1 MYVLLRG
8 NGSPREILSELSEY
22 VLMNTSQ
29 NALVLLQNHISLLVC
44 VKPIVLRMFDLM
56 AYIIVF
62 IIVPSTYYVV
72 TDTIHI

>member
-8 NGSPREILSELSEY
+8 NGSPREILSELSGY